1 VIESLCCAG
10 GTPPP
15 GRTEENDMNTR
26 DRAFE
31 VRSALTVPRPRR
43 IASAAVLAL
52 ALSAGIATPAMAA
65 SGGTGG
71 DVSAP
76 GAQFAGNQAS
86 IDQLQLTTLFTKMEQ
101 GKISAATYA
110 AAKRSYDAQ
119 NATAT
124 KSTTTR
130 QSVSPMI
137 LPPDVP
143 PPPPAQRT
151 LTHTYYAQEKGYWC
165 GPATGKMAVKIIAGS
180 ITSRYNGAAFAQSS
194 VAGPAHMQ
202 TESAGAT
209 TWGSGNF
216 VRGVNRWLGRSLY
229 QQVDSPSASTV
240 RSALRTSIGTNGDP
254 VAADTVEF
262 AGGLH
267 YNGHPTNQTIGHW
280 ILAYAYEDSG
290 ATVKFLDPSTSVWSG
305 VNSAFTA
312 NTDTFTGRY
321 LQSNG
326 IAY

>member
-1 VIESLCCAG
+1 MKTREGTFWGQSLV
-10 GTPPP
+10 T
-15 GRTEENDMNTR
+15 
-26 DRAFE
+26 
-31 VRSALTVPRPRR
+31 LPRPRR

-52 ALSAGIATPAMAA
+52 ALSAGVATPAMA
-65 SGGTGG
+65 GTNGTGG

-76 GAQFAGNQAS
+76 GAQFADNQAS
-86 IDQLQLTTLFTKMEQ
+86 IDQLELTKLFTKMEQ
-101 GKISAATYA
+101 GKISSATYA
-110 AAKRSYDAQ
+110 AAKRSYDQ
-119 NATAT
+119 QSGTAT
-124 KSTTTR
+124 KSTASGT
-130 QSVSPMI
+130 VSPMI

-151 LTHTYYAQEKGYWC
+151 LSFTHYAQEKGYWC
-165 GPATGKMAVKIIAGS
+165 GPAAGKMAVKIIAGN

-194 VAGPAHMQ
+194 FAGPAHMQ
-202 TESAGAT
+202 TEADGAT

-280 ILAYAYEDSG
+280 ILAYAYSDSG
-290 ATVKFLDPSTSVWSG
+290 ASVRFLDPSTSVWSG
-305 VNSAFTA
+305 VNSTFAA
-312 NTDTFTGRY
+312 NTDTFTSRY